1 MGSSVKVLK
10 SLEKARTGERCTE
23 KQWDYEI
30 VPGVIRDV
38 VTKYGLQG
46 TCDIKKP
53 VNEDMALADKFFEAG
68 KEVAVRLG
76 FLCTNTET
84 IIKVSEEE
92 IERNLKMVPESFTVG
107 EGAEQVTV
115 KARRPSDGQTPVY
128 AGPLSIQMSEEYY
141 VPVAQGILSSRLV
154 DIQEGPSLDTV
165 LNNPLLANTPYES
178 FAGIY
183 EARLRKEA
191 QWRAGRVG
199 IGNAIV
205 ASSSTE
211 YGFLAAY
218 SLYKQPQIV
227 LSLNPASLKTNFV
240 TFHKAIVTHELGGVL
255 RTESPTMIGGYTGSP
270 EGCAVAS
277 IATDI
282 LQFPVHGTHL
292 AGAPTYDLRY
302 AGNCGRHGVWS
313 QSIATQAIAR
323 NTKILMNKTINQ
335 VAGPCTEM
343 FFYETIS
350 GFVAASV
357 AGQEFTISPRSGGGK
372 YKNHLTPF
380 EAWYSAAVFKGAA
393 GLSPAKANEILNEVL
408 PKFENELKNPPKGKS
423 FPECFNVQ
431 TLEPSEEYLELYLRM
446 RKYAEELGVPMPSDG
461 VVS

>member
-1 MGSSVKVLK
+1 MSSSVKVLK

-23 KQWDYEI
+23 KQWDYELVPSVINDI
-30 VPGVIRDV
+30 VK
-38 VTKYGLQG
+38 KYNLQQ
-46 TCDIKKP
+46 TCDINKP
-53 VNEDMALADKFFEAG
+53 VNEDMELADRFYQAGFEA
-68 KEVAVRLG
+68 ALRLG
-76 FLCTNTET
+76 FLCTDTET
-84 IIKVSEEE
+84 IIKVDEEE
-92 IERNLKMVPESFTVG
+92 LQRNLKLVPASFTVG
-107 EGAEQVTV
+107 EGEEQVTV
-115 KARRPSDGQTPVY
+115 KARRPSDGQPPVY
-128 AGPLSIQMSEEYY
+128 AGPLSIQMNEEYY

-165 LNNPLLANTPYES
+165 LNYPLLANTPYES

-199 IGNAIV
+199 IGNAVV

-211 YGFLAAY
+211 YGFLAAF

-227 LSLNPASLKTNFV
+227 LCLNPASLKTNYI
-240 TFHKAIVTHELGGVL
+240 TFHKAIVAHELGGIV
-255 RTESPTMIGGYTGSP
+255 RTESPTMIGGYTGGP

-277 IATDI
+277 IATDL

-302 AGNCGRHGVWS
+302 AGNCGRHGIWA

-323 NTKILMNKTINQ
+323 NTNILMNKTINQ
-335 VAGPCTEM
+335 VSGPCTEM
-343 FFYETIS
+343 FFYETIA

-357 AGQEFTISPRSGGGK
+357 SGLEFTISPRSGGGK

-393 GLSPAKANEILNEVL
+393 GLTPEKANEILNEVL
-408 PKFENELKNPPKGKS
+408 PKFESDLKNPPKGKS
-423 FPECFNVQ
+423 FPECFNVN

-446 RKYAEELGVPMPSDG
+446 RKYAEELGVPMPPDG
-461 VVS
+461 VVT

>member
-313 QSIATQAIAR
+313 QSIAT
-323 NTKILMNKTINQ
+323 
-335 VAGPCTEM
+335 
-343 FFYETIS
+343 
-350 GFVAASV
+350 
-357 AGQEFTISPRSGGGK
+357 
-372 YKNHLTPF
+372 
-380 EAWYSAAVFKGAA
+380 
-393 GLSPAKANEILNEVL
+393 
-408 PKFENELKNPPKGKS
+408 
-423 FPECFNVQ
+423 
-431 TLEPSEEYLELYLRM
+431 
-446 RKYAEELGVPMPSDG
+446 
-461 VVS
+461 

>member
-1 MGSSVKVLK
+1 MSSSVKVLK

-23 KQWDYEI
+23 KQWDYEL
-30 VPGVIRDV
+30 VPSVIGDV
-38 VTKYGLQG
+38 VNKYGLKG
-46 TCDIKKP
+46 SCDINKP
-53 VNEDMALADKFFEAG
+53 VNEDPALADKFFQAGLEA
-68 KEVAVRLG
+68 AVRLG

-84 IIKVSEEE
+84 IIKVGEEE
-92 IERNLKMVPESFTVG
+92 IERNLKLVPANFTVG
-107 EGAEQVTV
+107 EGEEQVTV
-115 KARRPSDGQTPVY
+115 KARRPSDGQPPVY
-128 AGPLSIQMSEEYY
+128 AGPLSIQMNEEYY

-227 LSLNPASLKTNFV
+227 LSLNPASLKTNYV

-255 RTESPTMIGGYTGSP
+255 RTESPTMIGGYTGGP

-302 AGNCGRHGVWS
+302 AGNCGRHGVWA
-313 QSIATQAIAR
+313 QSIATQAIAQ
-323 NTKILMNKTINQ
+323 NTNILMNKTINQ
-335 VAGPCTEM
+335 VSGPCTEM
-343 FFYETIS
+343 FFYETIA

-357 AGQEFTISPRSGGGK
+357 SGQEFTISPRSGGGK

-393 GLSPAKANEILNEVL
+393 GLSPVKANEILNEVL
-408 PKFENELKNPPKGKS
+408 PKFENDLKLPPKGKS

-446 RKYAEELGVPMPSDG
+446 RKYAEDLGVPMPADG